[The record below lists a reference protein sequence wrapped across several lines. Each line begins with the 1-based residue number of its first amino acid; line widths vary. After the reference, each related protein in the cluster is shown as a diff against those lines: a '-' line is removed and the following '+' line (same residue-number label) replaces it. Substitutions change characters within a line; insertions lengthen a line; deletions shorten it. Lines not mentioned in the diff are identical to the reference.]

1 MALAA
6 TVPATTKEVN
16 KAYFT
21 GLRPMQP
28 EEQPFSV
35 DYTSGAIARA
45 ELLLINGNLFQES
58 VVDHL
63 WKSSYQTLAGGLR
76 LTPWAQSTA
85 ILLPRLDCRG
95 YPAQ

>member
-1 MALAA
+1 
-6 TVPATTKEVN
+6 
-16 KAYFT
+16 
-21 GLRPMQP
+21 MQP

-45 ELLLINGNLFQES
+45 GLLLINGNLFQES

-63 WKSSYQTLAGGLR
+63 WKASYQTLGGGLR
-76 LTPWAQSTA
+76 LTRWAQGTT

-95 YPAQ
+95 YPAQQSGASAPEGPAQKGASRHAI